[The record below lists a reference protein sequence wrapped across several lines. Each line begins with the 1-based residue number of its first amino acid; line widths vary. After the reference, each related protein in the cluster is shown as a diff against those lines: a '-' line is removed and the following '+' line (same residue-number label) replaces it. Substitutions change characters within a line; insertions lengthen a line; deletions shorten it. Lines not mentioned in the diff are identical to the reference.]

1 MALPLQD
8 FPRPGEDVAVRRQKG
23 EQAGERSE
31 TERAR
36 MLRGFPPK
44 TKNPGRVTRPN
55 APGKEDLPPVSR
67 QKVLKQTLNLCW
79 AGLWLPVTVHDAV
92 SRSLHLPAHQSL
104 KRWKSPPV
112 HCLFNRRSGV
122 CQPSQKASLFFGHT
136 APQAHLLGELALSGE
151 NASSPGYVYYFYQIY
166 WQNSAAEAYLSIA
179 GTGTS

>member
-1 MALPLQD
+1 MALPLKD

-136 APQAHLLGELALSGE
+136 APKLPFWESWRSRVKTPAHRVRRNCLVEV
-151 NASSPGYVYYFYQIY
+151 PPRMQ
-166 WQNSAAEAYLSIA
+166 
-179 GTGTS
+179 